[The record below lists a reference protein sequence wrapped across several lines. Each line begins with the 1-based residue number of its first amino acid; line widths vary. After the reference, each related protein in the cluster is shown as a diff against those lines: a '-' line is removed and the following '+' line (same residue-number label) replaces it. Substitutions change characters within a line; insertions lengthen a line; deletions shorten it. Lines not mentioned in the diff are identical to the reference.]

1 MSHVNPPLNASTSPW
16 WKIGCLSLI
25 QSKFFGTILPPSSWL
40 NPIEFRLLREPTLI
54 CSRMNFSTSIE
65 SFGIPTPFPKT
76 SHTSVTIHPTGDV
89 SKLKFLSPALPRQS
103 PFGLSF
109 SHSLSQVYD
118 MFVHKLGFF
127 LKMICPQ
134 ARLKYPNTS
143 GGTTEAS
150 FTLVSCSLLT
160 VEKQIKADSY
170 KLIIFGSL
178 RQT

>member
-103 PFGLSF
+103 YFGLSF
-109 SHSLSQVYD
+109 SHSLSQV
-118 MFVHKLGFF
+118 FWQLCPLTW
-127 LKMICPQ
+127 LKSF
-134 ARLKYPNTS
+134 NTPDD
-143 GGTTEAS
+143 TTEAS
-150 FTLVSCSLLT
+150 FSPFKCSLPAVKNKNKL
-160 VEKQIKADSY
+160 KQLVIS
-170 KLIIFGSL
+170 
-178 RQT
+178 